1 MLKVMIADDE
11 ERICKLIIA
20 LVDWEKMGMEV
31 IGVAHDGLEAI
42 EMATKERP
50 EILITD
56 IQMPGCSGLDLI
68 EKVKRSITDLEI
80 IIISGYAHFDYA
92 QSAIKFG
99 VGNYLLKPIDKMELY
114 TTLRKLKE
122 RILKRKESET
132 DRMQLLQKSEYDIY
146 RLQMNLTEQLIN
158 KRAGE
163 ISLER
168 LQTEYYLRMKPGI
181 FQAFWI
187 KIDGREEE
195 LSEAGIRIILD
206 KVQSLLHNILQPK
219 CHELLLYKASWAC
232 VGIMNYESGKS
243 EEVRRSLRDCFSHL
257 EAQKNMYEPVTFSIA
272 LGCGA
277 GEAEKLQTSVQEAA
291 AIIKERLIKGTGRIL
306 DRLPQHRVLHE
317 QNLLE
322 KYLRFI
328 THAIEV
334 MSPEEAEIALE
345 RVRTGLEEA
354 KHVSGCE
361 VLELAVSCGRL
372 FLSQLELQHREEKI
386 KKFTEQCE
394 QCSSVNELF
403 GRLSALQK
411 EYLEEL
417 ASKHENDAARP
428 IRQAKQYIQNHF
440 SEQITM
446 EEVSNSVGL
455 STAYFSVLFK
465 KSEEEG
471 FAKYLTNVRIGE
483 AKRLL
488 RESQLTVAEICRR
501 VGYHDLKHFTHI
513 FEKATGVKPA
523 TYRKLYG

>member
-1 MLKVMIADDE
+1 M
-11 ERICKLIIA
+11 
-20 LVDWEKMGMEV
+20 
-31 IGVAHDGLEAI
+31 
-42 EMATKERP
+42 
-50 EILITD
+50 
-56 IQMPGCSGLDLI
+56 
-68 EKVKRSITDLEI
+68 
-80 IIISGYAHFDYA
+80 
-92 QSAIKFG
+92 
-99 VGNYLLKPIDKMELY
+99 
-114 TTLRKLKE
+114 
-122 RILKRKESET
+122 
-132 DRMQLLQKSEYDIY
+132 
-146 RLQMNLTEQLIN
+146 
-158 KRAGE
+158 
-163 ISLER
+163 
-168 LQTEYYLRMKPGI
+168 
-181 FQAFWI
+181 
-187 KIDGREEE
+187 
-195 LSEAGIRIILD
+195 
-206 KVQSLLHNILQPK
+206 
-219 CHELLLYKASWAC
+219 
-232 VGIMNYESGKS
+232 
-243 EEVRRSLRDCFSHL
+243 
-257 EAQKNMYEPVTFSIA
+257 
-272 LGCGA
+272 
-277 GEAEKLQTSVQEAA
+277 
-291 AIIKERLIKGTGRIL
+291 
-306 DRLPQHRVLHE
+306 LHE

-417 ASKHENDAARP
+417 ARKHENDAARP